1 MAESRIL
8 VLNAG
13 SSTFKWSL
21 YASLHEK
28 RALDSGHWATRENSI
43 SPSYLISSV
52 KPTTCIV
59 RVVHGGSR
67 YHNPIE
73 VTADNAHS
81 FDELVELAPLHNK
94 TSLELI
100 WSLLFL
106 DHPMRIIAVFDTE
119 FFHDLPAVSQLYGL
133 PERIRERYGIRRYG
147 FHGFAHS
154 AMLAALSNI
163 AAKVTETHKEYV
175 RVVTL
180 QLGSGCSIAAIRD
193 GHPID
198 STMGFTPNEG
208 LLMSTRCGDID
219 PGLVTWLQRKGGWT
233 PEQTDQVLN
242 EQSGWL
248 GVSELSENM
257 EDLVNSDSLSAQI
270 AIELFIFRIRKTLGA
285 YYVILGGLDAV
296 LLSGG
301 IAENAN
307 NLCREI
313 LSNLEPIGIELS
325 HFQVSG
331 GNGSPSRK
339 LSADCSQVD
348 CWVVPENESAAM
360 LRSVSQS
367 GILGSL

>member
-13 SSTFKWSL
+13 SSTLKWDL

-28 RALDSGHWATRENSI
+28 DVLDSGHSAIKENSVGL
-43 SPSYLISSV
+43 SHLISSA
-52 KPTTCIV
+52 KPMTCII
-59 RVVHGGSR
+59 RVVHGGDR

-73 VTADNAHS
+73 VTADNVYS

-94 TSLELI
+94 TSLGLI

-119 FFHDLPAVSQLYGL
+119 FFHDLPTISQLYGL
-133 PERIRERYGIRRYG
+133 PERIRERYGVRRYG

-163 AAKVTETHKEYV
+163 AAKVTGPHKEYA
-175 RVVTL
+175 RVITL

-198 STMGFTPNEG
+198 TTMGFTPNEG

-219 PGLVTWLQRKGGWT
+219 PGLVTWLQRKEGWT
-233 PEQTDQVLN
+233 AEQTDQVLN

-248 GVSELSENM
+248 GVSDISSNM
-257 EDLVNSDSLSAQI
+257 EDLIDSDSRAAQI
-270 AIELFIFRIRKTLGA
+270 AIELFMFRIRKTLGA

-307 NLCREI
+307 NFCRE
-313 LSNLEPIGIELS
+313 LLGNLEHIGIGLS
-325 HFQVSG
+325 HLQVPD
-331 GNGSPSRK
+331 GNTSTDRK

-348 CWVVPENESAAM
+348 CWVVPGNESAAM

-367 GILGSL
+367 GILA